1 MANYRQTLTGIAH
14 KLQGQF
20 QGHDSGNA
28 PALLNLG
35 GFKFSLNTAVFQ
47 ELQRDTAFSWA
58 WQDRIGQHAAG
69 QFTGPGADT
78 ITLPGVVYP
87 DFKGGAGQVNDLRA
101 LAREGKPLRL
111 ITGAG
116 DVLGLWVIESITEGQ
131 SAFKPDGT
139 FRRQEFAVT
148 LRMWGDDAD
157 L

>member
-1 MANYRQTLTGIAH
+1 M
-14 KLQGQF
+14 
-20 QGHDSGNA
+20 
-28 PALLNLG
+28 
-35 GFKFSLNTAVFQ
+35 
-47 ELQRDTAFSWA
+47 
-58 WQDRIGQHAAG
+58 
-69 QFTGPGADT
+69 
-78 ITLPGVVYP
+78 YP
-87 DFKGGAGQVNDLRA
+87 DFKGGAGQINDLRA